1 MKSKRK
7 QPRGYFFLDSQMS
20 LLVYPYSNTFNMAV
34 MQFWKQRN
42 YFGVLGEQSFIVKKN
57 NCFFMPRGLLGSRMI
72 VSDLILCWNIAVS
85 GMGCLW
91 DQMPAPSYSHSSSR
105 PPFLHRLLSPSP
117 PTPSLMSPHS
127 LAEKLPVP
135 STLYRSHTC
144 SSSFFLTSFFSK
156 GFICCCK
163 KCRDLC

>member
-1 MKSKRK
+1 MCKMVTLFPSPVIEWNQKGSN
-7 QPRGYFFLDSQMS
+7 QGGIFFLDSHMS

-91 DQMPAPSYSHSSSR
+91 D
-105 PPFLHRLLSPSP
+105 
-117 PTPSLMSPHS
+117 
-127 LAEKLPVP
+127 
-135 STLYRSHTC
+135 
-144 SSSFFLTSFFSK
+144 
-156 GFICCCK
+156 
-163 KCRDLC
+163 